1 MRTMSSTQK
10 PHHPRSGLASREQLL
25 RRHDLL
31 KTGPSLVG
39 ASGYLGGGSRGT

>member
-1 MRTMSSTQK
+1 MRTMFSTQK
-10 PHHPRSGLASREQLL
+10 PHRPCAGLAGREQLL

-39 ASGYLGGGSRGT
+39 ASGYLSASRGT

>member
-1 MRTMSSTQK
+1 MRARLSTRK
-10 PHHPRSGLASREQLL
+10 HHPGSAQSGREQLL

-39 ASGYLGGGSRGT
+39 ASDYLGRTSRVT

>member
-1 MRTMSSTQK
+1 MRTMFSTQK
-10 PHHPRSGLASREQLL
+10 PHRPRSALSGREQLL

-39 ASGYLGGGSRGT
+39 ASGYLGGASRRT

>member
-1 MRTMSSTQK
+1 MRTMFSTQR
-10 PHHPRSGLASREQLL
+10 PHRPRSSLSSREQLL

-39 ASGYLGGGSRGT
+39 ASGYLGGAPHAT

>member
-1 MRTMSSTQK
+1 MRTMFSTQK
-10 PHHPRSGLASREQLL
+10 PHRSRTALSSREQLL

-39 ASGYLGGGSRGT
+39 ASGYLGSTSRST

>member
-1 MRTMSSTQK
+1 MRTTSSTRK
-10 PHHPRSGLASREQLL
+10 THRSRTAPVTREQLL

-39 ASGYLGGGSRGT
+39 AAGYLGSTARRT